1 MKKFAAFAFALLA
14 SANGSTAWADQD
26 DWTFGQNSRTLDH
39 VFVIMMEN
47 HGYNE
52 IFGSP
57 YMPFINQEA
66 AQANLATNY
75 FAVAHPSLTN
85 YLEIVGGSNF
95 GILND
100 KNPNWGSTTCV
111 STLRG
116 GPSNENSSDTAICP
130 VSGVGI
136 DEATPAL
143 DTTNE
148 TTGLPGDINLDG
160 THSYPPARTVG
171 KTIADQLTEAGLT
184 WKTYQESLPL
194 TGAYGVGTSNGFLSD
209 NSTNLD
215 AAEQNAGMT
224 PGNVAA
230 LYRAK
235 HDPFVYFANIQ
246 NSAVNGHIP
255 HIVSFEGPHGL
266 WADLATGHVPTYSY
280 VVPNQCHDQHG
291 AGNYPPSPT
300 ETFDD
305 VFCSNNIFDGG
316 LRQEGDIEL
325 QALVGA
331 IKASPV
337 WTSGKTAIVIVW
349 DENDYSTAPV
359 TNQVVMIVDR
369 NYGAQGV
376 QSSNFYTHF
385 SLLKT
390 IETALGL
397 PCLNHACDP
406 STALMSD
413 LFALRRERW

>member
-66 AQANLATNY
+66 AEANLATNY

-95 GILND
+95 GILTD
-100 KNPNWGSTTCV
+100 KSPNWGSTTCV

-369 NYGAQGV
+369 NYGPQGV

>member
-1 MKKFAAFAFALLA
+1 MNKLSAFAIALFA
-14 SANGSTAWADQD
+14 STTIGTAWADQD
-26 DWTFGQNSRTLDH
+26 DRKLDH

-52 IFGSP
+52 IIGSP
-57 YMPFINQEA
+57 YMPFTNKEA
-66 AQANLATNY
+66 AQANSAKNY

-85 YLEIVGGSNF
+85 YLEVVGGSNF

-100 KNPNWGSTTCV
+100 KSPNWGSTSCT

-116 GPSNENSSDTAICP
+116 GPSNEHSSDSSICP
-130 VSGVGI
+130 VSGDGL

-148 TTGLPGDINLDG
+148 TSGLPGDINIDG
-160 THSYPPARTVG
+160 NVTHTYPVAKTVG
-171 KTIADQLTEAGLT
+171 KTIADQIAAAGLT

-194 TGAYGVGTSNGFLSD
+194 TGAYGVGTSNGFFSD

-215 AAEQNAGMT
+215 ATEQSAGMT

-235 HDPFVYFANIQ
+235 HNPFVYFANVQ
-246 NSAVNGHIP
+246 NSAVNGQIP
-255 HIVSFEGPHGL
+255 GVVSFEGPNGL

-291 AGNYPPSPT
+291 AGNYPPGTNEP
-300 ETFDD
+300 FDD

-316 LRQEGDIEL
+316 LRQQGDIEL
-325 QALVGA
+325 EALVSA

-337 WTSGKTAIVIVW
+337 WTKEKTAIVIVW
-349 DENDYSTAPV
+349 DENDYSQAPV
-359 TNQVVMIVDR
+359 TNQVVLIVDR
-369 NYGAQGV
+369 NYGHQGV
-376 QSSNFYTHF
+376 QSTNYYTHF

-390 IETALGL
+390 VETALGL
-397 PCLNHACDP
+397 PCLNHACDA
-406 STALMSD
+406 STAVMSD
-413 LFALRRERW
+413 LFGLNGGRY